1 MLLDV
6 SNNVAPEV
14 ILPVAPVPKFPLK
27 STPDNVWST
36 LFTEENTALPVIC
49 KSNKYNL

>member
-6 SNNVAPEV
+6 SNNVAPAV
-14 ILPVAPVPKFPLK
+14 ILPLAPVPKFPLK
-27 STPDNVWST
+27 STPDNTCPT
-36 LFTEENTALPVIC
+36 LFTEENILVPVIC